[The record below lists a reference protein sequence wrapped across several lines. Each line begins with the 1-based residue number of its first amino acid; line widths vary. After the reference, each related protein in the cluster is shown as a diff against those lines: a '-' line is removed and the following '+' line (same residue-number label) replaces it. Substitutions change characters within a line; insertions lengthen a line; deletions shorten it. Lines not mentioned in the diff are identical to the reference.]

1 MTHRFRM
8 TFALLLL
15 PLSACGSEG
24 NSEDPGPAQSASP
37 AHPEPAAPWDVR
49 EADDGAA
56 DVAPAPASPTSAE
69 PDIASSASQI
79 PPSVRG
85 RWGLVAADCT
95 SMHGDAKG
103 LLTIDATS
111 LRFYESVGKL
121 TRVRESDANHIL
133 ADFTFSGEGMT
144 WKRSMT
150 LDSQDGGL
158 TLIRRENGADA
169 APGPFK
175 YTRCQG

>member
-1 MTHRFRM
+1 MTHRYKM
-8 TFALLLL
+8 TLAILIL
-15 PLSACGSEG
+15 PLAACGSEKKA
-24 NSEDPGPAQSASP
+24 EDLGTAQTASP
-37 AHPEPAAPWDVR
+37 AHPEPAAPWDAR
-49 EADDGAA
+49 QEGDST
-56 DVAPAPASPTSAE
+56 VAVMPPSPTSAE
-69 PDIASSASQI
+69 PDIASSAAQI
-79 PPSVRG
+79 PPSVQG

-95 SMHGDAKG
+95 ASHGDAKG

-121 TRVRESDANHIL
+121 TRVRERDANRIL
-133 ADFTFSGEGMT
+133 GDFAFSGEGMT
-144 WKRSMT
+144 WNRNMA
-150 LDSQDGGL
+150 LDAQDGGR